1 MGRTQAVYYRDR
13 NRHEPVRAY
22 VDALAPA
29 PRESLR
35 AQIAI
40 LTGLP
45 PADPP
50 PPFPI
55 TSQVAHGL
63 RELRCHHGRDLH
75 RILHRRSDNL
85 IVLLHAFAKRSQ
97 RVPARE
103 IAIAEARWLDLR
115 TRIDAAPRPGP
126 RPIGGDAP

>member
-13 NRHEPVRAY
+13 DRHEPVRAY
-22 VDALAPA
+22 VSALAPA
-29 PRESLR
+29 PHESLR

-40 LTGLP
+40 QTGLP
-45 PADPP
+45 AAEP

-55 TSQVAHGL
+55 TSQVARGL
-63 RELRCHHGRDLH
+63 RELRCHHGSALH
-75 RILHRRSDNL
+75 RILYRRSDNL
-85 IVLLHAFAKRSQ
+85 IVLLHAFAKRSR

-115 TRIDAAPRPGP
+115 MRIDADPRHGP